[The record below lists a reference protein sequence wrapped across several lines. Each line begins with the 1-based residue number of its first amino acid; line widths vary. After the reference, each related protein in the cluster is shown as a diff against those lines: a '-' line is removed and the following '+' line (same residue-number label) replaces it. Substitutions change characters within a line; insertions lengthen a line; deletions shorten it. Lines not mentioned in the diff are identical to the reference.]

1 MPKDRRRA
9 QSNIPEE
16 MSKNKSLSKS
26 PLPTQKSPR
35 PGSGYS
41 VDQSLEHRP
50 RRVRSVPAASRRRA
64 DEVLGSLFRTRGHKL
79 LLPEARREST
89 GPLSPSSVRRPFL
102 AGLGRELRSHHRRSE
117 AGGSASRPPPPR
129 TLCPRSR
136 GRRAP
141 RARVAGSGRR
151 VRSGPGGSR
160 RHVGREQGGG
170 PGSRRGHVGSSGLA
184 LGGDTPQAGVS
195 GTQRQQLKMRT
206 RGRQRAFP
214 GFRLRNGRPG
224 RERGRWRREKGSAL
238 TWSPRVPS
246 RRAAPAP
253 GLKRLGRSPG
263 QPRGT
268 ARVGVLPRTGEVSES
283 REEPPRLLTPPA
295 HRTRWEPPKPRSLG
309 QAQLDARVSFI
320 SAS

>member
-9 QSNIPEE
+9 QPNIPEE

-35 PGSGYS
+35 PGSRYS

-102 AGLGRELRSHHRRSE
+102 AGLGRGLGRELRSHHRRSE

-160 RHVGREQGGG
+160 RHVGREVLG
-170 PGSRRGHVGSSGLA
+170 P
-184 LGGDTPQAGVS
+184 GGDTS
-195 GTQRQQLKMRT
+195 G
-206 RGRQRAFP
+206 
-214 GFRLRNGRPG
+214 
-224 RERGRWRREKGSAL
+224 
-238 TWSPRVPS
+238 
-246 RRAAPAP
+246 
-253 GLKRLGRSPG
+253 RLGSRSV
-263 QPRGT
+263 GT
-268 ARVGVLPRTGEVSES
+268 
-283 REEPPRLLTPPA
+283 
-295 HRTRWEPPKPRSLG
+295 
-309 QAQLDARVSFI
+309 
-320 SAS
+320 